1 MLKAFLTCTCAAIL
15 FGWNL
20 QAEELVEV
28 NITCEQEGIV
38 VDQETS
44 SAEVEVQIEKQELQ
58 ETSHC
63 ESSCNQIDLSM
74 DEGDEDDD
82 DDEECLNL
90 KRLA

>member
-1 MLKAFLTCTCAAIL
+1 MLKAFLTCACAAVL
-15 FGWNL
+15 MGWNL
-20 QAEELVEV
+20 QAEEVADLNVS
-28 NITCEQEGIV
+28 CEQEGVV

-44 SAEVEVQIEKQELQ
+44 NAEIEIQIEKQEQQ

-63 ESSCNQIDLSM
+63 EASCNAIDLSM
-74 DEGDEDDD
+74 DEGDDDDD